1 MLEEITTPPWLREG
15 HGPVPEKEEEDA
27 PESWE
32 RRVLSY
38 KEYVGT
44 FSTAAPEAPREKDHG
59 KELTSHCDSV
69 FSPLL
74 RTW

>member
-1 MLEEITTPPWLREG
+1 MGLYRK
-15 HGPVPEKEEEDA
+15 KEEEDT

-38 KEYVGT
+38 KEYVGA